1 MKHQMMIVLN
11 INLCVRPLPRVSESL
26 SSADTTSGEGVSHR
40 PCEPNTLESKQTTSR
55 ASRILYSSSW
65 DEAAFSWALSLLSW
79 ESTSSLHHLYLQH
92 VQVHWRVLLNTSWN
106 QPFLPLCTSHSL
118 NPVSPTR
125 NTAIYPLPY
134 IQCFPINTFS
144 PQPPECSI

>member
-1 MKHQMMIVLN
+1 MKLQTLIILN

-40 PCEPNTLESKQTTSR
+40 PCEPNTLESKQATLR

-79 ESTSSLHHLYLQH
+79 ESASSLHHLYLQH
-92 VQVHWRVLLNTSWN
+92 VQVHWRVLLSFH
-106 QPFLPLCTSHSL
+106 PKYFLKLTFPSSL
-118 NPVSPTR
+118 HVS
-125 NTAIYPLPY
+125 L
-134 IQCFPINTFS
+134 S
-144 PQPPECSI
+144 